1 MLANFGPMNFFSFL
15 FLHQHSDLCFY
26 LQSSWM
32 NLFWHSSPLK
42 HVNVAINKQ
51 HLIHGLLRIFVM
63 IIIKIKYIPRF
74 PLTRQHYHT
83 TTALSTSSIIL
94 CLQTETSKK
103 PVSKAIMI
111 IVYDCSRY
119 TSTLYHLVCLLWPV
133 TSILYLHAFYLQKPT
148 TIHPSIMKYTFTSGS
163 WSRWWPA

>member
-1 MLANFGPMNFFSFL
+1 MLANFGPMDFFFFL

-32 NLFWHSSPLK
+32 NLFWHSSLLK

-74 PLTRQHYHT
+74 PLTHQHYHT

-111 IVYDCSRY
+111 IMSMTLADIQAHY
-119 TSTLYHLVCLLWPV
+119 TTWSACCDRLLQYYICIPFN
-133 TSILYLHAFYLQKPT
+133 YKNQKLLF
-148 TIHPSIMKYTFTSGS
+148 IHP
-163 WSRWWPA
+163 